1 MVLVRRPR
9 GRAFVPVRK
18 DTTRVNDQI
27 RKSPVRFIDADGT
40 QVGIIPLE
48 EALRRAQD
56 QSLDLVEVGADA
68 NPPVVKVMDWGKTRF
83 EKEKRAKES
92 KKRAAV
98 IEVKEVKFRPTIGE
112 NDFQIKAKRAIR
124 FLEKGKKV
132 KITVFFRLRQ
142 LRRPELGEKIL
153 DNVSEMILESGAG
166 EIEIRS
172 RLEGRQMTMILN
184 PLQDKLHK

>member
-1 MVLVRRPR
+1 MRRPR
-9 GRAFVPVRK
+9 GRAFVPPSN
-18 DTTRVNDQI
+18 DTVRVNDRI
-27 RKSPVRFIDADGT
+27 RKSPVRMIDADGS
-40 QVGIIPLE
+40 QVGIIPLDEARSRAE
-48 EALRRAQD
+48 EQG
-56 QSLDLVEVGADA
+56 LDLVEVGADA
-68 NPPVVKVMDWGKTRF
+68 DPPVVKVMDWGKTRF

-112 NDFQIKAKRAIR
+112 NDFMIKAKRAIR
-124 FLEKGKKV
+124 FLKKGKKV

-153 DNVSEMILESGAG
+153 DHVTQMVEEDGSG
-166 EIEIRS
+166 EVETRS

-184 PLQDKLHK
+184 PVQQKPA